1 MGRMY
6 KKRFFPFL
14 GALALILLALSV
26 QRPAFAGPQFSRQ
39 YNTSCSSCH
48 TVYPKLNDFGKAFQD
63 AGFQFPDEDLLLI
76 ETPQSLLASSF
87 PPPQAHKV
95 SKQMFGV
102 VAPSQIA
109 DPEARALQEKYEGS
123 LELVAQKLK
132 ARRFPYRFCL
142 GPVGSDAAEQPCLD
156 QHSIR
161 IGKLDAENLV
171 AITGVYYASYSR
183 KRMDANQRA
192 QRTFRTVIL
201 PILQVAV
208 AQLQDN
214 PEIQGYAVE
223 VSHYVRGKVLGVS
236 VEAPENLAFVLPSAA
251 ARKLLG
257 STDVR
262 EQQTSLQ
269 EGGVF
274 LNAQPFSL
282 DLISAT
288 APNAPRIP

>member
-1 MGRMY
+1 ML
-6 KKRFFPFL
+6 KRNRLAIL
-14 GALALILLALSV
+14 GALLALGLAFSV
-26 QRPAFAGPQFSRQ
+26 EPPAFAGPQFSRQ
-39 YNTSCSSCH
+39 YNTSCSTCH
-48 TVYPKLNDFGKAFQD
+48 TVYPKLNDFGKAFQN
-63 AGFQFPDEDLLLI
+63 AGFQFPAEDLLLI
-76 ETPQSLLASSF
+76 EQPQSLLAMSVSA
-87 PPPQAHKV
+87 PQEQRV

-109 DPEARALQEKYEGS
+109 DPEAHVLQEKYLPG
-123 LELVAQKLK
+123 LELIAQKLK
-132 ARRFPYRFCL
+132 SHAFPYRFCL
-142 GPVGSDAAEQPCLD
+142 GPLGPDGSAQPCAD

-161 IGKLDAENLV
+161 FGRLNAAENV
-171 AITGVYYASYSR
+171 VEITGVYDASYSR

-192 QRTFRTVIL
+192 QRTFRSVIL

-214 PEIQGYAVE
+214 REVQGYAIE

-236 VEAPENLAFVLPSAA
+236 VEAPENLAIVLPSAA
-251 ARKLLG
+251 AKKLLG

-282 DLISAT
+282 DLSSSTTPGAS
-288 APNAPRIP
+288 RIP

>member
-1 MGRMY
+1 MLDRS
-6 KKRFFPFL
+6 RLAVF
-14 GALALILLALSV
+14 GALVASV
-26 QRPAFAGPQFSRQ
+26 EPAAFAGPQFSRQ
-39 YNTSCSSCH
+39 YNTSCSTCH
-48 TVYPKLNDFGKAFQD
+48 TVYQKLNDFGKAFLD
-63 AGFQFPDEDLLLI
+63 AGFQFPEQDEMLI
-76 ETPQSLLASSF
+76 ETPQALLAASAPL
-87 PPPQAHKV
+87 PPAHQV

-109 DPEARALQEKYEGS
+109 DPGARALQEKYVGS

-132 ARRFPYRFCL
+132 ARSFPFRFCL
-142 GPVGSDAAEQPCLD
+142 GPVGNDAVGQPCLD

-161 IGKLDAENLV
+161 IGRLNAENLV
-171 AITGVYYASYSR
+171 EITGVYYASYSR

-192 QRTFRTVIL
+192 QQTFRTVVL

-214 PEIQGYAVE
+214 PEVQGYAIE

-236 VEAPENLAFVLPSAA
+236 VEAPENLAIVLPSAA
-251 ARKLLG
+251 AKKLLG

-282 DLISAT
+282 DLSSSTTPGAS
-288 APNAPRIP
+288 RIP